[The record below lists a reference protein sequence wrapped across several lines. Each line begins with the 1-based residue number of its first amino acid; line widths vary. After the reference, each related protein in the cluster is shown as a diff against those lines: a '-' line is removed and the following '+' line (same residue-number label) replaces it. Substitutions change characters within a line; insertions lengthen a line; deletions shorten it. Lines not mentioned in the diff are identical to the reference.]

1 MTETMKTKLTML
13 IPILFVLVATWMT
26 YRLHGS
32 PQTGID
38 DANIVFSYSENLAAG
53 HGLIY
58 GHNPERVEGFTSMLW
73 TLLCALIFKLGLGER
88 GVLMLS
94 VSLLCVV
101 QILFLHIIRRQA
113 ASRGRPSWPY
123 ACVYFLFIV
132 SSPSYITWMTITLM
146 DTCIWAFILACLTYV
161 AIDPPRT
168 SRGRI
173 LTILLIVLATLA
185 RPEAMILVPAMIGL
199 VWLRAQSTDHPHT
212 ARLVL
217 GMVGAFV
224 ATVTAL
230 TIFRLCYFGF
240 PFPNTFYAKVSPSL
254 IYNLTKGKD
263 YLFGFA
269 FSGQIAGV
277 CVLVVMVSAVLTIGG
292 MFKRVPADRHA
303 AAIRKRPIEPHE
315 ISGLVSTV
323 LLIVPVLT
331 GGDHFQMFRFYQP
344 AYPIMC
350 LTMAL
355 LLSKAGV
362 FRIEIPWSA
371 FLARARKSPV
381 RYVAALVI
389 GTYWLFAWAH
399 GTTWNSL
406 RRDSPMAIEFTLVA
420 ESISQGEKLKTL
432 FSELPRLPSIGVVTS
447 GAIART
453 YPGRIVD
460 LMGLNNSFIAHF
472 KGDRQGMKNHA
483 AFEKDAFFLVEPD
496 VLLASPPIPPKK
508 KNRYSLWLKDI
519 FNDRRFIKNWSYG
532 VLLARSH
539 PHREIEWFFDRRFL
553 QKLRETPEYEFHET
567 MKWSGKWVGLKKPLA
582 SHHHRRS

>member
-1 MTETMKTKLTML
+1 MAETMKTKLKTL

-53 HGLIY
+53 HGMIY
-58 GHNPERVEGFTSMLW
+58 DHNPERVEGFTSMLW

-101 QILFLHIIRRQA
+101 QILFLHIVRRQA

-123 ACVYFLFIV
+123 ACVYLLLIV

-146 DTCIWAFILACLTYV
+146 DTCLWGFILACLTYV

-168 SRGRI
+168 SRGHI

-212 ARLVL
+212 ARLIL
-217 GMVGAFV
+217 GMMGAFI
-224 ATVTAL
+224 ATLTAL

-240 PFPNTFYAKVSPSL
+240 PFPSTFYAKVSPSL

-263 YLFGFA
+263 YLLGFA

-277 CVLVVMVSAVLTIGG
+277 CMLVVVVSAVLTIGSLL
-292 MFKRVPADRHA
+292 KRVLAGRHA
-303 AAIRKRPIEPHE
+303 AAIRRRPIEAHE
-315 ISGLVSTV
+315 LSALMATV
-323 LLIVPVLT
+323 LLIVPALT

-344 AYPIMC
+344 AYPIIC
-350 LTMAL
+350 LTLAL
-355 LLSKAGV
+355 LLNKAGV
-362 FRIEIPWSA
+362 LRVEIPWSA
-371 FLARARKSPV
+371 FLARARQSPV

-399 GTTWNSL
+399 GTTWNSM
-406 RRDSPMAIEFTLVA
+406 RRNSPIAIEFAIVA

-432 FSELPRLPSIGVVTS
+432 FSELPQLPSVGVIIS
-447 GAIART
+447 GAIARI

-472 KGDRQGMKNHA
+472 KGDRKGMKNHA
-483 AFEKDAFFLVEPD
+483 AFEKEAFFLVEPD
-496 VLLASPPIPPKK
+496 VLLASPPIPPKE

-519 FNDRRFIKNWSYG
+519 FSDRRFIKNWRYG

-539 PHREIEWFFDRRFL
+539 PHREITWFFNDRFL

-567 MKWSGKWVGLKKPLA
+567 MKWSGKWVETIVA
-582 SHHHRRS
+582 SGAQSR

>member
-1 MTETMKTKLTML
+1 MTETMKTTLKTL
-13 IPILFVLVATWMT
+13 IPILFVLLATWMT
-26 YRLHGS
+26 FRFHGS

-38 DANIVFSYSENLAAG
+38 DANIVFTYSENLAAG
-53 HGLIY
+53 HGMIY

-88 GVLMLS
+88 GVLILS
-94 VSLLCVV
+94 VSLLCIV
-101 QILFLHIIRRQA
+101 QILFLHIVRSYA
-113 ASRGRPSWPY
+113 AARGRQSWPY
-123 ACVYFLFIV
+123 ECVYLLLVV

-146 DTCIWAFILACLTYV
+146 DTCLWGFILACLTFV

-168 SRGRI
+168 SRGHI
-173 LTILLIVLATLA
+173 LTILLIVLASLA
-185 RPEAMILVPAMIGL
+185 RPEAMILVPAVIGL

-212 ARLVL
+212 ARLIL
-217 GMVGAFV
+217 GMMGAFV

-230 TIFRLCYFGF
+230 TIFRLCYFGY
-240 PFPNTFYAKVSPSL
+240 PFPNTYYAKVSPSL

-277 CVLVVMVSAVLTIGG
+277 CVLVVIVSVVLTIGG
-292 MFKRVPADRHA
+292 IFKRALAGRYAVV
-303 AAIRKRPIEPHE
+303 IRRRPIEAYE
-315 ISGLVSTV
+315 ISALLATV
-323 LLIVPVLT
+323 LLIVPALT
-331 GGDHFQMFRFYQP
+331 GGDHFKMFRFYQP

-355 LLSKAGV
+355 LLNKAGV
-362 FRIEIPWSA
+362 LRVEIPWSA
-371 FLARARKSPV
+371 FLARARQSPV
-381 RYVAALVI
+381 RHVAALAI

-399 GTTWNSL
+399 GTTWNSM

-432 FSELPRLPSIGVVTS
+432 FSELPQLPSIGVIIS

-472 KGDRQGMKNHA
+472 KGDRKGMKNHA

-496 VLLASPPIPPKK
+496 VLLASPPIPPKER
-508 KNRYSLWLKDI
+508 NRYSLWLKDI
-519 FNDRRFIKNWSYG
+519 FSDPRFIKSWRYG

-539 PHREIEWFFDRRFL
+539 PDREMKWFFSDRFL

-567 MKWSGKWVGLKKPLA
+567 MKWSGKWVETIVAGGA
-582 SHHHRRS
+582 QGR

>member
-1 MTETMKTKLTML
+1 MAEIMKTKLKTL

-26 YRLHGS
+26 YRLHRS

-53 HGLIY
+53 HGMIY

-73 TLLCALIFKLGLGER
+73 TLLCALIFKLGLSER

-101 QILFLHIIRRQA
+101 QILFLHIVRSQA
-113 ASRGRPSWPY
+113 ASRGRQSWPY
-123 ACVYFLFIV
+123 ACIYLLLIV

-146 DTCIWAFILACLTYV
+146 DTCLWGFILACLTYV

-168 SRGRI
+168 SPGHI
-173 LTILLIVLATLA
+173 LTILLIFLASLA

-199 VWLRAQSTDHPHT
+199 VWLRAQSTNHPHT
-212 ARLVL
+212 AKLIL
-217 GMVGAFV
+217 GMMGAFV
-224 ATVTAL
+224 ASMTAL
-230 TIFRLCYFGF
+230 TIFRLCYFGY
-240 PFPNTFYAKVSPSL
+240 PFPNTYYAKVSPSL

-277 CVLVVMVSAVLTIGG
+277 CVLAVMVSAVLTIGG
-292 MFKRVPADRHA
+292 MFKRALAGRHA
-303 AAIRKRPIEPHE
+303 AAIRRRPIEAHE
-315 ISGLVSTV
+315 ISALMATV
-323 LLIVPVLT
+323 LLIVPALT
-331 GGDHFQMFRFYQP
+331 GGDHFKMFRFYQP

-355 LLSKAGV
+355 LLNKAGV
-362 FRIEIPWSA
+362 LRAEIPWSA
-371 FLARARKSPV
+371 FLARARQSPV

-389 GTYWLFAWAH
+389 GTSWLFAWAH
-399 GTTWNSL
+399 GTTWNSMH
-406 RRDSPMAIEFTLVA
+406 RNSPIAIEFAMVA
-420 ESISQGEKLKTL
+420 ESLSQGEKLKTL
-432 FSELPRLPSIGVVTS
+432 FSELPQLPSIGVITS

-472 KGDRQGMKNHA
+472 KGDRKGMKNHA

-496 VLLASPPIPPKK
+496 VLLASPPIPPKE

-519 FNDRRFIKNWSYG
+519 FSDRRFIKNWRYG

-539 PHREIEWFFDRRFL
+539 PHREIKWFFSHRFL

-567 MKWSGKWVGLKKPLA
+567 MKWSGTWVETTVAKGA
-582 SHHHRRS
+582 QGR